1 MEQDRNRIFSWR
13 IWGRPY
19 VLDFNLQR
27 VTEQG
32 SWLTDGG
39 RESVPFLQFDF
50 RHLDYEDDLQS
61 LRNSNTT

>member
-1 MEQDRNRIFSWR
+1 MEQDRNRIFRWR

-32 SWLTDGG
+32 SWLTGG
-39 RESVPFLQFDF
+39 RDFADF
-50 RHLDYEDDLQS
+50 RLFFE
-61 LRNSNTT
+61 